1 MSKCPKCGRKLHLY
15 NVSQFCP
22 DCGTNLRF
30 YKFEETFF
38 REAKEAELS
47 QAVIHVKI
55 RHLKAAF
62 IGSKLA
68 IARLIVMLLPV
79 VGLLIPAGS
88 FKFIFPFKQAGFAIS
103 GLGIYGMFTG
113 DEFNYLMS
121 VTGSSFSNGA
131 FASLRNALFA
141 YASVAVFAVFV
152 LLTSI
157 LCFISYKNMQKI
169 TAVFAG
175 LGIVD
180 CFAAMVFISK
190 FAKAC
195 GSTPILEGSSGFGLI
210 ATALLFGV
218 VLAVNI
224 LLSKKGIPVE
234 YNEGALERVAIH
246 KKVKAGE
253 INIDD
258 LPQPVVETEETRKI
272 DEEIAAAEKAAEAA
286 AAKAAEKAAVAADAE

>member
-30 YKFEETFF
+30 YNFEETFF

-47 QAVIHVKI
+47 QAVVHVKI

-88 FKFIFPFKQAGFAIS
+88 LKFIFPFKEAAFDIS
-103 GLGIYGMFTG
+103 GLGIYNMFSG
-113 DEFNYLMS
+113 SEFNYIMS
-121 VTGSSFSNGA
+121 MVGSDFSQGA
-131 FASLRNALFA
+131 FAALRNALFA

-152 LLTSI
+152 VLTSV

-169 TAVFAG
+169 TAVFAA
-175 LGIVD
+175 LGIAD
-180 CFAAMVFISK
+180 CVAAMVVISS

-195 GSTPILEGSSGFGLI
+195 GATPVLDGKSGFGLI
-210 ATALLFGV
+210 VTAVLFAAA
-218 VLAVNI
+218 LAVNI
-224 LLSKKGIPVE
+224 LLSVKGIPVE
-234 YNEGALERVAIH
+234 YNEGALERVAIR
-246 KKVKAGE
+246 KKVKSGE
-253 INIDD
+253 ISIDD
-258 LPQPVVETEETRKI
+258 LPQPVVETAETRKI
-272 DEEIAAAEKAAEAA
+272 DEEIAAAEKAAAEA
-286 AAKAAEKAAVAADAE
+286 AAKAAQAE

>member
-22 DCGTNLRF
+22 ECGTNLRF

-88 FKFIFPFKQAGFAIS
+88 LKFIFPFKEAAFDIS
-103 GLGIYGMFTG
+103 GLGIYNMFSG
-113 DEFNYLMS
+113 SEFNYIMS
-121 VTGSSFSNGA
+121 MVGSEFSKGA
-131 FASLRNALFA
+131 FDALRNALFV

-152 LLTSI
+152 LLTSV

-169 TAVFAG
+169 TAVFAA
-175 LGIVD
+175 LGIAD
-180 CFAAMVFISK
+180 CGVAAVFVSK

-195 GSTPILEGSSGFGLI
+195 AATPVLDGKSGFGLI
-210 ATALLFGV
+210 VTAVLFAV

-224 LLSKKGIPVE
+224 LLAKKGIPVE
-234 YNEGALERVAIH
+234 YNEGALERVAIR

-253 INIDD
+253 ISIDE
-258 LPQPVVETEETRKI
+258 LPQPVVETAETRKI
-272 DEEIAAAEKAAEAA
+272 DEEIAAAEKAAAEAA
-286 AAKAAEKAAVAADAE
+286 AKKAAASE